1 MATTLG
7 FAGSGIIT
15 PIHALAGQPLG
26 MKPVAW
32 ASRDRTN
39 AERRAAE
46 LGGRAVSYDEL
57 PAGADLV
64 IVASPPA
71 QHLAHTRTALE
82 GGAAALVEKPLCT
95 TLEDADALVA
105 LAAQHRD
112 QLFYAENLFFAPI
125 VMQMMTVAATI
136 GPLCHIEARSLN
148 APAPWLTTTG
158 TDWGGGALFDLGVH
172 PLAVVLLLA
181 SVSQPDA
188 ARVTSV
194 SCTLTGSNA
203 HPYDD
208 YADLRLMFNT
218 GCTGRVVSSFR
229 ETGSAVWDAQASSD
243 NDVVRADIMP
253 HESLERSGQPIAV
266 PAATHTIPE
275 LERFGYINQL
285 AHCAASAA
293 AGTGLF
299 VNARFGRLVLDIV
312 CAAYASAGRNGE
324 AVAVPF
330 TGPRNRT
337 PHELWIG

>member
-1 MATTLG
+1 MAITLG

-32 ASRDRTN
+32 ASRDRAN

-71 QHLAHTRTALE
+71 QHLEHTRIALE

-95 TLEDADALVA
+95 TLGDADALLA
-105 LAAQHRD
+105 LAAQYRD
-112 QLFYAENLFFAPI
+112 QLFYGENLFFAP
-125 VMQMMTVAATI
+125 VVKLMLHATASI
-136 GPLCHIEARSLN
+136 GSLRHIEARSLN
-148 APAPWLTTTG
+148 SPAPWLATTG
-158 TDWGGGALFDLGVH
+158 TDWGGGALFDLGAH

-194 SCTLTGSNA
+194 SCTLTGSAA

-208 YADLRLMFNT
+208 YADLRLTFNT

-243 NDVVRADIMP
+243 SDVVRAEIMP
-253 HESLERSGQPIAV
+253 LTALERNGEAIALP
-266 PAATHTIPE
+266 PASHTVPE

-285 AHCAASAA
+285 STCAASAA

-299 VNARFGRLVLDIV
+299 MNARFGRLVLDIV
-312 CAAYASAGRNGE
+312 CAAYASAALGGE
-324 AVAVPF
+324 PIPVPF

-337 PHELWIG
+337 PHELWKG

>member
-7 FAGSGIIT
+7 FAGSGIIA
-15 PIHALAGQPLG
+15 PIHVLAGEPLG

-32 ASRDRTN
+32 ASRHRAN

-46 LGGRAVSYDEL
+46 LGGRAVEYHEL

-71 QHLAHTRTALE
+71 QHLEHARTALE

-95 TLEDADALVA
+95 TLAHADSLMA
-105 LAAQHRD
+105 LAASHRD
-112 QLFYAENLFFAPI
+112 QLFYAENLFFAPVI
-125 VMQMMTVAATI
+125 QHMLRSAAGI
-136 GPLCHIEARSLN
+136 GPLRHIEARSLN
-148 APAPWLTTTG
+148 GPAPWLATTG

-181 SVSQPDA
+181 SVSHPDA

-194 SCTLTGSNA
+194 SCTLEASDA

-208 YADLRLMFNT
+208 YADLRLAFDT

-243 NDVVRADIMP
+243 NGVVRAEIMP
-253 HESLERSGQPIAV
+253 LTSLERNGEPVALPPV
-266 PAATHTIPE
+266 THDVPE
-275 LERFGYINQL
+275 LDRFGYVNQL
-285 AHCAASAA
+285 AACAASAKA
-293 AGTGLF
+293 RTGSF
-299 VNARFGRLVLDIV
+299 MNARFGCFVLDVV
-312 CAAYASAGRNGE
+312 CAAYASAGRNGA

-337 PHELWIG
+337 PHELWRG

>member
-7 FAGSGIIT
+7 FAGSGFIT
-15 PIHALAGQPLG
+15 PIHALAGRPFG
-26 MKPVAW
+26 MTPVAW
-32 ASRDRTN
+32 ASRDRAN

-71 QHLAHTRTALE
+71 QHLEHTRIALE

-95 TLEDADALVA
+95 TLEDADALVS
-105 LAAQHRD
+105 LAAQHSD
-112 QLFYAENLFFAPI
+112 QLFYAENLFFAPVI
-125 VMQMMTVAATI
+125 QHMLQATSAI
-136 GPLCHIEARSLN
+136 GPLRHIEARSLN
-148 APAPWLTTTG
+148 TPAPWLTTTG

-194 SCTLTGSNA
+194 SCTLTGSHA

-208 YADLRLMFNT
+208 LADLRLMFNT

-243 NDVVRADIMP
+243 NGVVRAEIMP
-253 HESLERSGQPIAV
+253 RESLERNGETIAI
-266 PAATHTIPE
+266 PAAIHTIPE

-285 AHCAASAA
+285 AQCAASAA

-299 VNARFGRLVLDIV
+299 MDARFGRLVLDIV

-330 TGPRNRT
+330 TGLRNRT
-337 PHELWIG
+337 PHELWRG